1 VADAGV
7 LTTKVKLRKVEAIIN
22 PLSGSVGPAA
32 LAEMKDL
39 LASYGLSANVNAV
52 QPADLSKALETAL
65 GRSPDLLIILAG
77 DGTARAACE
86 LAGERGPLIA
96 PLPGGTV
103 NVLPRSLYGTRDWKT
118 ALTETLEGGVVRDV
132 SGGEIDGRR
141 FYCGAMLGWP
151 ALWVKAREAAREKQV
166 QLTLLRA
173 RHAWRRAFTGRVR
186 FSLDGKGEER
196 AEALMLLTPLTSK
209 RMTEDKALEV
219 AALNPS
225 GLKDVLRVGFRVAVG
240 EMFGDVFGD
249 WRDDPA
255 VDLGDCRTARAWGR
269 GELPAWLDGEP
280 VRLPTHVKIA
290 FLPKA
295 FRALTPAEQ
304 DPAKV

>member
-1 VADAGV
+1 MADAGV

-22 PLSGSVGPAA
+22 PLSGSVGATA
-32 LAEMKDL
+32 LAEMQEL
-39 LASYGLSANVNAV
+39 LAGYGLSSNVNAV
-52 QPADLSKALETAL
+52 QPDELSKALEAAV
-65 GRSPDLLIILAG
+65 GRSPDLLIVLAG

-118 ALTETLEGGVVRDV
+118 ALTETLEAGVVRDV
-132 SGGEIDGRR
+132 SGGEVDGRR

-151 ALWVKAREAAREKQV
+151 ALWVRAREAARDKN
-166 QLTLLRA
+166 LHLALLRA

-186 FSLDGKGEER
+186 FCLDGRSEAR

-209 RMTEDKALEV
+209 RMTDERALEV

-240 EMFGDVFGD
+240 EVIGDAFGD

-255 VDLGDCRTARAWGR
+255 VQLGDCLTARAWGR

-280 VRLPTHVKIA
+280 VRLATHVKIA

-295 FRALTPAEQ
+295 FRALTPAAE